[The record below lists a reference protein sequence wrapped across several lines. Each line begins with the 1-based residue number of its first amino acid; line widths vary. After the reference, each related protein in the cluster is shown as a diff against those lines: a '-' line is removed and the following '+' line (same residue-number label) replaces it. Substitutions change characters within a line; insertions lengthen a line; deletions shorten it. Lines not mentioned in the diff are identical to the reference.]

1 LWGSGLDFTPSS
13 SLTAPA
19 IAAATASNA
28 SQANDEELD
37 IKKMERWTKEG
48 KAMVTAPLRPGWSV
62 GDEMLQH
69 GEAMIREQEDLQSKK
84 RLYQIIAMESGADE
98 HSRVS
103 ASPMR
108 AHLAGK
114 IETRLKDEKL
124 REAQAAMEVHQAC
137 MNIRKHISGMS
148 NARKNLNTL
157 RIETQHTLQPLRSDR
172 CPAGLSLGFSKMYKQ
187 RMHGHTEAEDED
199 DNESS

>member
-1 LWGSGLDFTPSS
+1 
-13 SLTAPA
+13 
-19 IAAATASNA
+19 
-28 SQANDEELD
+28 
-37 IKKMERWTKEG
+37 
-48 KAMVTAPLRPGWSV
+48 
-62 GDEMLQH
+62 MLQH

-84 RLYQIIAMESGADE
+84 KLYQIIAMESGADE

-157 RIETQHTLQPLRSDR
+157 RLETQHALQPLQR
-172 CPAGLSLGFSKMYKQ
+172 PTPGLSLGFSKMYKQ